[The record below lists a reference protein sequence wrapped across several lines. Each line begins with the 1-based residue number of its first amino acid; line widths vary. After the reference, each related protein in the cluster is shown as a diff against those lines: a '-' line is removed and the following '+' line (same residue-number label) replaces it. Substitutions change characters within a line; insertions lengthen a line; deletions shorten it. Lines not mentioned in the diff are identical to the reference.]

1 MCILIMQKIQA
12 KEIIGG
18 DLSITNKMPCKSFNL
33 PAWECKTGSK
43 LSKVKGSSCYNCY
56 AKKGNY
62 VRFPNVKKAQY
73 KRLNQIMN
81 PAWVDAMVNLIERE
95 VKRINESIFRWHD
108 AGDIQHIPHLKNI
121 VAVANKTPDV
131 KHWIPTQEN
140 KIINDFIKAGGIIP
154 DNLIVRVSASMV
166 NGKPP
171 KNAKYTSTVHTTKPI
186 GHECPASNQG
196 GQCLSCRACW
206 NTSIKNVSYKQH

>member
-1 MCILIMQKIQA
+1 MLKIQA

-18 DLSITNKMPCKSFNL
+18 DLSVTNKMPCKSFNL

-62 VRFPNVKKAQY
+62 VRYPAVKKAQY
-73 KRLNQIMN
+73 KRLSQIMN
-81 PAWVDAMVNLIERE
+81 PAWVDAMVDLIERE

>member
-1 MCILIMQKIQA
+1 MLKIQA
-12 KEIIGG
+12 MEIIGG
-18 DLSITNKMPCKSFNL
+18 DLSSTSKMPCKSFNL

-43 LSKVKGSSCYNCY
+43 LSKIKGSSCYNCY

-73 KRLNQIMN
+73 KRLGEIMN
-81 PAWVDAMVNLIERE
+81 PAWIDAMVSMIESE
-95 VKRINESIFRWHD
+95 VKRINEPIFRWHD

-121 VAVANKTPDV
+121 VEVANKTPGV
-131 KHWIPTQEN
+131 THWIPTQEN
-140 KIINDFIKAGGIIP
+140 KMLNDFIKAGGIIP
-154 DNLIVRVSASMV
+154 NNLIVRVSASMV

-171 KNAKYTSTVHTTKPI
+171 KNAKYTSTVHTTSKVI
-186 GHECPASNQG
+186 GYECPAYEQG
-196 GQCLSCRACW
+196 GACLDCRACW

>member
-1 MCILIMQKIQA
+1 MQKIQA

-43 LSKVKGSSCYNCY
+43 LAKVKGSSCYNCY

-121 VAVANKTPDV
+121 VEVANKTPDV

-140 KIINDFIKAGGIIP
+140 KIVNDFIKAGGIIP

>member
-62 VRFPNVKKAQY
+62 VRYPAVKKAQY
-73 KRLNQIMN
+73 KRLSQIMN
-81 PAWVDAMVNLIERE
+81 PAWVDAMVDLIERE

-140 KIINDFIKAGGIIP
+140 KIVNDFIKAGGIIP

>member
-18 DLSITNKMPCKSFNL
+18 DLSVTNKMPCKSFNL

-62 VRFPNVKKAQY
+62 VRYPAVKKAQY
-73 KRLNQIMN
+73 KRLSQIMN

-121 VAVANKTPDV
+121 VEVANKTPDV

-140 KIINDFIKAGGIIP
+140 KIVNDFIKAGGIIP
-154 DNLIVRVSASMV
+154 DNLIVRISASMV

>member
-121 VAVANKTPDV
+121 VEVANKTPDV

-140 KIINDFIKAGGIIP
+140 KIVNDFIKAGGIIP